1 MSDFSKRGSS
11 RAGQSR
17 GGAREPGEP
26 VSLGD
31 SVAAFGRELGMP
43 APDAFETLAAA
54 WPEIVGAAL
63 VGHTQV
69 RSIRD
74 GVCTIAVDGP
84 GWATQLRYAERQV
97 VERAQR
103 TCGAGVVT
111 SIRVVVA
118 GPGAPEKNR
127 PGAPPK

>member
-1 MSDFSKRGSS
+1 VS
-11 RAGQSR
+11 RS
-17 GGAREPGEP
+17 REPGEP
-26 VSLGD
+26 VALGD
-31 SVAAFGRELGMP
+31 SLAAVGRELGMA
-43 APDAFETLAAA
+43 APDAFATVAAA

-63 VGHTQV
+63 AGHAEV

-97 VERAQR
+97 VERAER
-103 TCGAGVVT
+103 RCGPGVVT

-118 GPGAPEKNR
+118 VPSGPPISSPGSPPKSG

>member
-1 MSDFSKRGSS
+1 VS
-11 RAGQSR
+11 RSR
-17 GGAREPGEP
+17 ESGEP

-31 SVAAFGRELGMP
+31 SVAAVGRQLGMP
-43 APDAFETLAAA
+43 APDAFATIAEA

-63 VGHTQV
+63 VAHSQV

-97 VERAQR
+97 VERAQER
-103 TCGAGVVT
+103 CGPGVVS
-111 SIRVVVA
+111 SIRVVVT
-118 GPGAPEKNR
+118 GPGA
-127 PGAPPK
+127 GAK